1 MKLQGRAP
9 LGTTQLL
16 LGLMATAAMA
26 PAIAQ
31 SKASDASSSVS
42 LYGVIDNAID
52 FARSSGS
59 GGSTVRVQPS
69 VGLASRFGIRGSES
83 LGGGLRTVFTL
94 EAGFNSDTGEW
105 LSYSGN
111 PGYNGTKP
119 AAALT
124 GFGRRSFVGLE
135 GRFGSLTFGRD
146 YTPFFWAHFGTSAVG
161 YSYYG
166 STQSYYDLTGTGPE
180 RSARASNAVFYATP
194 SLGGV
199 TARAMYSMGAESFG
213 STGEAPKSANRMWS
227 TGIEYVQGRLTLAA
241 AYQSL
246 ALAEI
251 GGTTAA
257 PVFTGA
263 TTDRKD
269 WVIGGRYNFGA
280 FSLAAGHARS
290 DPEGANNAGRQS
302 WLGGTVKAGT
312 GTAALQVQ
320 RVDREVATG
329 TKPRANVMS
338 VSYAYPFSRRTT
350 GYVNYG
356 AVYNNETAA
365 FRLYGAATNT
375 APTANGA
382 NVSAFAI
389 GITHSF

>member
-9 LGTTQLL
+9 LGTAQLL

-31 SKASDASSSVS
+31 SRASDASSAVS

-52 FARSSGS
+52 VARSGGSGS
-59 GGSTVRVQPS
+59 STVRVQPS

-83 LGGGLRTVFTL
+83 LGAGLRTVFTL

-105 LSYSGN
+105 LSYAGN
-111 PGYNGTKP
+111 PGYNGARP

-124 GFGRRSFVGLE
+124 GFGRRSYVGLE

-213 STGEAPKSANRMWS
+213 ATGEAPKSANRMRGA
-227 TGIEYVQGRLTLAA
+227 GIEYVQGGLTLAA

-246 ALAEI
+246 TLAEI
-251 GGTTAA
+251 GGTAAA
-257 PVFTGA
+257 PAFTGA
-263 TTDRKD
+263 TADRKD

-329 TKPRANVMS
+329 IKPRANVMS

-350 GYVNYG
+350 GYVTYG
-356 AVYNNETAA
+356 AVYNNDPAA

-375 APTANGA
+375 APVANGE

-389 GITHSF
+389 GITHAF

>member
-1 MKLQGRAP
+1 MKLRERAP
-9 LGTTQLL
+9 LGTAPLL
-16 LGLMATAAMA
+16 LGLLATAAMA

-31 SKASDASSSVS
+31 PKAAEAASSVS

-52 FARSSGS
+52 VARNGAP
-59 GGSTVRVQPS
+59 GGSHLRVQPS

-83 LGGGLRTVFTL
+83 IGVGLRAIFAL
-94 EAGFNSDTGEW
+94 EAGFNSDTGDL
-105 LSYSGN
+105 LSYAGN
-111 PGYNGTKP
+111 PAYNGARP
-119 AAALT
+119 SAALT
-124 GFGRRSFVGLE
+124 GFGRRAYVGLQ
-135 GRFGSLTFGRD
+135 GRFGALTFGRD

-180 RSARASNAVFYATP
+180 RSGRASNAVFYATP

-199 TARAMYSMGAESFG
+199 VARAMYSAGAESG
-213 STGEAPKSANRMWS
+213 GAAGQAPSSANRMWS
-227 TGIEYVQGRLTLAA
+227 AGIEYVQRGLVLAA

-246 ALAEI
+246 TLASI
-251 GGTTAA
+251 GGTAAA
-257 PVFTGA
+257 PAFTGA

-269 WVIGGRYNFGA
+269 WVVGGRYNFGA

-290 DPEGANNAGRQS
+290 DPDGTENAGRQS
-302 WLGGTVKAGT
+302 WLGATVKAGT

-320 RVDREVATG
+320 CIERAVAAG
-329 TKPRANVMS
+329 TRPRGNVIS

-350 GYVNYG
+350 GYVTYG
-356 AVYNNETAA
+356 AVHNNDAGT
-365 FRLYGAATNT
+365 FRLYGAATST
-375 APTANGA
+375 APAASGA
-382 NVSAFAI
+382 NVSAFAV